1 MHPFLL
7 YFFRHGLPE
16 KTVFDTVARK
26 PSTEGM
32 IMLIPTQERKGNHI
46 MDDQT
51 KLDQHSINRR
61 KFLKAAGVGTGIL
74 ALGSGLAS
82 IPLKAE
88 AATFYNGADVSWV
101 PQMEA
106 TGYIWK
112 NASGVQQDILTI
124 LKGYGI
130 NAARLRTW
138 VNPSS
143 DPVNGHCSIEE
154 TTAMAVRCKSAGLP
168 VMIDF
173 HFGDTWNSVGV
184 QNPPAAW
191 ASMTYSQML
200 SAMYNYVYHS
210 CNVLKY
216 SHVTPAWVQ
225 IGNEIN
231 AGICGYTGSLAHNPA
246 QMTGLLNAAY
256 DMVKEVFPSTQVL
269 IHLAQPQNATP
280 ITNFFNAYVAHG
292 GKWDI
297 SAFSSYGSGS
307 ATISGIISNIDSY
320 ETTYGKPVMQVEFGG
335 RYDRASRTET
345 DLESYITGMKSIGG
359 LGVFYWEPE
368 VYSPFATYM
377 MGAWDP
383 TTLEPNG
390 ALNGFLNA

>member
-1 MHPFLL
+1 MEN
-7 YFFRHGLPE
+7 E
-16 KTVFDTVARK
+16 KVVQQHTLSRR
-26 PSTEGM
+26 
-32 IMLIPTQERKGNHI
+32 ML
-46 MDDQT
+46 
-51 KLDQHSINRR
+51 
-61 KFLKAAGVGTGIL
+61 LKAASAGAG
-74 ALGSGLAS
+74 ALTLGGLLPA
-82 IPLKAE
+82 LDAQ
-88 AATFYNGADVSWV
+88 AATTFIKGADVSWL

-106 TGYIWK
+106 NGYTFY
-112 NASGVQQDILTI
+112 NSSGVQQDVLTI

-130 NAARLRTW
+130 NAIRLRTF

-143 DPVNGHCSIEE
+143 DPDNGHCSEAE
-154 TTAMAVRCKSAGLP
+154 TVAMAVRCKNAGLP
-168 VMIDF
+168 VDIDF

-200 SAMYNYVYHS
+200 TAMYNYVYHFM
-210 CNVLKY
+210 NDLKY
-216 SHVTPAWVQ
+216 NKVTPSWVQ

-231 AGICGYTGSLAHNPA
+231 SGICLPTGSLAHNPA

-256 DMVKEVFPSTQVL
+256 AMVKEVFPSTPVL
-269 IHLAQPQNATP
+269 IHLAQPQNLSV
-280 ITNFFNAYVAHG
+280 IENFFDTYKNNG
-292 GKWDI
+292 GNWDI

-307 ATISGIISNIDSY
+307 STISGIISNIS
-320 ETTYGKPVMQVEFGG
+320 TIKSRYGKPVMQVEFGG

-368 VYSPFATYM
+368 VYSPFSTYN

-383 TTLEPNG
+383 TTKEPTV

>member
-1 MHPFLL
+1 MDNKINTWPHVIGRRTLL
-7 YFFRHGLPE
+7 
-16 KTVFDTVARK
+16 K
-26 PSTEGM
+26 M
-32 IMLIPTQERKGNHI
+32 
-46 MDDQT
+46 
-51 KLDQHSINRR
+51 
-61 KFLKAAGVGTGIL
+61 AGVGTGAL
-74 ALGSGLAS
+74 ALGGLLQAFPAAAAS
-82 IPLKAE
+82 
-88 AATFYNGADVSWV
+88 TFLNGADVSWV

-106 TGYIWK
+106 NGYYWK
-112 NASGVQQDILTI
+112 NASGVQEDILTI

-130 NAARLRTW
+130 NAIRLRTF

-143 DPVNGHCSIEE
+143 DPVNGHCSIDE
-154 TTAMAVRCKSAGLP
+154 TAAMAVRCKNAGLP
-168 VMIDF
+168 VVIDF

-210 CNVLKY
+210 MNVLKY
-216 SHVTPAWVQ
+216 YNVTPGWVQ

-231 AGICGYTGSLAHNPA
+231 SGICHPVGSLSNPS

-256 DMVKEVFPSTQVL
+256 AMVKEVFPSTPVL
-269 IHLAQPQNATP
+269 IHLAQPQYLSN
-280 ITNFFNAYVAHG
+280 IENFFDTYKSYG
-292 GKWDI
+292 GNWDI

-307 ATISGIISNIDSY
+307 STISGIISNINTIKSR
-320 ETTYGKPVMQVEFGG
+320 YGKPVMQVEFGG

-368 VYSPFATYM
+368 VYSPFTSYN

-383 TTLEPNG
+383 TTREPTI
-390 ALNGFLNA
+390 ALDGFLNA

>member
-1 MHPFLL
+1 
-7 YFFRHGLPE
+7 
-16 KTVFDTVARK
+16 
-26 PSTEGM
+26 
-32 IMLIPTQERKGNHI
+32 
-46 MDDQT
+46 MDDNHTSGQWRLT
-51 KLDQHSINRR
+51 RR
-61 KFLKAAGVGTGIL
+61 TFLKAAGLGAGAL
-74 ALGSGLAS
+74 AGSTLAS
-82 IPLKAE
+82 ASQLVE
-88 AATFYNGADVSWV
+88 AATFYKGADVSWV

-106 TGYIWK
+106 TGYTWK

-143 DPVNGHCSIEE
+143 DPVNGHCSITE
-154 TTAMAVRCKSAGLP
+154 TAAMAVRCKNAGLP
-168 VMIDF
+168 VDIDF

-200 SAMYNYVYHS
+200 QAMYNYVYHS
-210 CNVLKY
+210 CNVLKANG
-216 SHVTPAWVQ
+216 VTPGWVQ

-231 AGICGYTGSLAHNPA
+231 SGICHPVGSISNPA

-256 DMVKEVFPSTQVL
+256 AMVKEVFPSVPVL
-269 IHLAQPQNATP
+269 IHLAQPQNSTS
-280 ITNFFNAYVAHG
+280 IENFFNAYVANG
-292 GKWDI
+292 GNWDI

-307 ATISGIISNIDSY
+307 STISGIIANINTY
-320 ETTYGKPVMQVEFGG
+320 KTTYGKPVMQVEFGG

-368 VYSPFATYM
+368 VYSPFTNYNL
-377 MGAWDP
+377 GAWDP
-383 TTLEPNG
+383 TTREPNG